1 MQPRFN
7 EEKANDLIRE
17 FQSLTLQVSQL
28 EKRLDKY
35 SSVLKAVF
43 ELMRAELNLEQVAL
57 AEKVA
62 AVIREKAERANA
74 LCCGCNRP
82 LGEKKKC
89 IYCGQERKAE
99 SIFDLL

>member
-7 EEKANDLIRE
+7 EDKANDLIRE

-43 ELMRAELNLEQVAL
+43 ELMRAELNLDQTAL

-62 AVIREKAERANA
+62 AVLREKADRANA
-74 LCCGCNRP
+74 LCSGCNRP